1 MSQDK
6 ESPRE
11 VSSPEKSEEI
21 NAESRMADSLP
32 EEKFDKPSNLRLTEK
47 PKLSNI
53 HPTVTRAPPCVPSLE
68 PTDERTPPRI
78 LVNEMKKARQRP
90 RRILPYLPP
99 VVQELL
105 RWSIHPQDVWRGA
118 ASVSHLL
125 TLPTIEEEDLPSVQM
140 SQTLVQPRVPRV
152 RRSLPSIPPMKN
164 RALPSKANTRPASKP
179 LPKSRVE
186 FRKRMLPTLPTIKE
200 QTSPRLRENEEARPN
215 VQSEEKEVPPQPNK
229 KEESRSVK
237 TKKKTKV
244 HKSTKENHNSL
255 RLMEKKPLTPNTLQ
269 KVERTTP
276 SLLSADSNALINSE
290 KKESLELPRLRAKLA
305 RRAWTM
311 FEPTVKERTNSRSLG
326 IKQALPSITTEGPVT
341 PKPPSTPKPT
351 VTRTHSTDQPLANI
365 QPIREA
371 MMPKPPSTPKP
382 NVAQTRPMIQATV
395 DRPLPNIQPIQ
406 EAIMPKPPSTPK
418 PRVARRRA
426 KILAAG
432 NRPLPSVP
440 STPEA
445 TIAKPPSAFKPIATR
460 PLPKIKAKLN
470 RSVPSTQLIE
480 KQAPSSL
487 RSSNLQSLVKQPL
500 SSVQMEE
507 NYRRTAV
514 KKNEQQ

>member
-1 MSQDK
+1 MRQDR

-11 VSSPEKSEEI
+11 VISPERSEEI

-32 EEKFDKPSNLRLTEK
+32 EEKFDKSSNLRLTEK
-47 PKLSNI
+47 PKLSNVY
-53 HPTVTRAPPCVPSLE
+53 PTVTRAPPCVPSLE
-68 PTDERTPPRI
+68 QTDEQTLPRV
-78 LVNEMKKARQRP
+78 LLKEMKKAQHRP

-105 RWSIHPQDVWRGA
+105 RWSIHPQEVLRGA

-125 TLPTIEEEDLPSVQM
+125 TLPTIEEEDLPSAQVI
-140 SQTLVQPRVPRV
+140 QTIVRPRVLRV
-152 RRSLPSIPPMKN
+152 GRTLPSIPPMKN
-164 RALPSKANTRPASKP
+164 RALPSKDTRPASKP

-200 QTSPRLRENEEARPN
+200 QTSPRLWENEEARPN

-237 TKKKTKV
+237 TKRKTKV
-244 HKSTKENHNSL
+244 HKSTKENYNSF
-255 RLMEKKPLTPNTLQ
+255 RPATIKPLSPNIQQ
-269 KVERTTP
+269 KVARSTP
-276 SLLSADSNALINSE
+276 SLLSADSDALKVNSE

-305 RRAWTM
+305 RRASTM
-311 FEPTVKERTNSRSLG
+311 FELLVKERTNSRSLD
-326 IKQALPSITTEGPVT
+326 IKQPLPSITTEGLVT
-341 PKPPSTPKPT
+341 PKPPSTPKQT
-351 VTRTHSTDQPLANI
+351 VTRTPTTNQPLANI
-365 QPIREA
+365 QPTREA
-371 MMPKPPSTPKP
+371 MIPKPPSTPKP
-382 NVAQTRPMIQATV
+382 SVARTRTMIQATV

-418 PRVARRRA
+418 PRVARKRA
-426 KILAAG
+426 KILATG
-432 NRPLPSVP
+432 NRPLPSIP

-500 SSVQMEE
+500 SSVQMEK

>member
-1 MSQDK
+1 MSQNR

-32 EEKFDKPSNLRLTEK
+32 EEKFDKSSNFRLTEK
-47 PKLSNI
+47 PKLSKI
-53 HPTVTRAPPCVPSLE
+53 HPSVRRARSCVPSLE
-68 PTDERTPPRI
+68 RPDERTPPRV
-78 LVNEMKKARQRP
+78 LLKEMKKAQQRP

-105 RWSIHPQDVWRGA
+105 RWSIHPQEVLRGA

-140 SQTLVQPRVPRV
+140 IQTIVRPRVPRV
-152 RRSLPSIPPMKN
+152 GRTLPSIPPMEN
-164 RALPSKANTRPASKP
+164 RALPSKDPRTARKP

-200 QTSPRLRENEEARPN
+200 QTSPRLSENEEARPS
-215 VQSEEKEVPPQPNK
+215 VKSEEKEVPPQPNK
-229 KEESRSVK
+229 TEGSRSVE

-244 HKSTKENHNSL
+244 HKSTKENYNSF
-255 RLMEKKPLTPNTLQ
+255 RPAEIKPLSPNIQQ
-269 KVERTTP
+269 KVARSTP
-276 SLLSADSNALINSE
+276 SLLSADSKALMISE
-290 KKESLELPRLRAKLA
+290 KKESFELPRLRAKLA
-305 RRAWTM
+305 RRASTM
-311 FEPTVKERTNSRSLG
+311 FEPLVKERTNSRSLG
-326 IKQALPSITTEGPVT
+326 IKKALPSITTEGQVT
-341 PKPPSTPKPT
+341 PKPPSTPKTT
-351 VTRTHSTDQPLANI
+351 VTRTRSTDQPLANI
-365 QPIREA
+365 QPIRDAMIPIPPSAPKPSVARTRPMIQATLDRPLPNIQPMQEA
-371 MMPKPPSTPKP
+371 IIPKPPSTPKP
-382 NVAQTRPMIQATV
+382 KVT
-395 DRPLPNIQPIQ
+395 
-406 EAIMPKPPSTPK
+406 
-418 PRVARRRA
+418 RRRS
-426 KILAAG
+426 KILATG
-432 NRPLPSVP
+432 NRPLPSIP

-445 TIAKPPSAFKPIATR
+445 TIAKLPSAFKPIVTR

-470 RSVPSTQLIE
+470 RPQPGTQLIE

-507 NYRRTAV
+507 NYRQTAV